1 MKQYRNPDEIKGL
14 TNAMVEER
22 EKKNQINR
30 YAGVKTRSVSEIVFR
45 NIFNLF
51 HIANALLAVLVIWFG
66 SVKNA
71 LFMGV
76 VISNSLMGILQ
87 EIKAKRETD
96 KLSLLVAK
104 KARVIRNGEEIEIA
118 PQDIVMDDILHLSS
132 GDQLP
137 VDGVVVCGECEV
149 NEALL
154 TGEAEP
160 RFAGGESKLLSGSFL
175 VAGECWLQVT
185 AIRGEAYA
193 ARITDRA
200 KVTKKP
206 NSEIQKTLNV
216 ILKVALC
223 VIPVLGGALFLKQ
236 YYTGDGSLGDY
247 VVSTV
252 AAIIGMIP
260 SGLVLL
266 STVVLC
272 VGVLRLAKKRTLVQE
287 YACIETLARVDVL
300 CLDKTGTITQ
310 GNMRCVEL
318 VPQGVNEEDAR
329 RMVADF
335 AYLSDDDNATLQAIR
350 VAYPGG
356 RGSKTGQIPFS
367 SRRKFSAVEYN
378 GESLY
383 LGAGEILCP
392 EESEKW
398 KPYYTQGKRVLL
410 LCHSENPLKGY
421 LLPEALVSV
430 AILVFEDVIRDTAPE
445 TLAAFRREG
454 VEIKVISGDQA
465 DSVAA
470 IAERAG
476 LESKGCVD
484 LASYSAERL
493 EILAEENSVFG
504 RVSPENKFELIRAL
518 KKKHTVAMVGDGVND
533 VLALREADC
542 SVAMA
547 AGSEAAR
554 NVSQIVLLDS
564 DFARMV
570 DVVAEGRRAI
580 NNVERSSAL
589 YLGKTAYTAI
599 LTLIL
604 IFAAD
609 FYPFQP
615 VQMTLISVFT
625 IGLPSVV
632 LGLEPNR
639 DRIRG
644 RFFTNVACR
653 AIPAAILL
661 LSNILLALLA
671 GELFDCEDI
680 IRSTMTVFAAGGAGL
695 IILFYTAMPL
705 NWLRGSLVAGMTAC
719 FYGAAFLLRDFLS
732 LKSLG
737 AVGSL
742 LLVGL
747 ALFSMIVYPI
757 LGKLFAKK
765 VKRKEKNT
773 SAL

>member
-1 MKQYRNPDEIKGL
+1 MKQYRNRNEIQGL
-14 TNAMVEER
+14 TEAMV
-22 EKKNQINR
+22 NQRVQNGRVNR
-30 YAGVKTRSVSEIVFR
+30 YTGVKTRSVGEIVVH
-45 NIFNLF
+45 NVINLF
-51 HIANALLAVLVIWFG
+51 NVANILLALLVILVG
-66 SVKNA
+66 SIKNA

-76 VISNSLMGILQ
+76 VISNSLMGIIQ

-104 KARVIRNGEEIEIA
+104 KARAVRSGQETEIDV
-118 PQDIVMDDILHLSS
+118 QDIVIDDILYLCA
-132 GDQLP
+132 GDQVP
-137 VDGVVVCGECEV
+137 VDGTVVCGECEV

-160 RFAGGESKLLSGSFL
+160 RLVNGGCNLLSGSFL
-175 VAGECWLQVT
+175 VAGECWMQVT
-185 AIRGEAYA
+185 AIRGDAYA

-200 KVTKKP
+200 KVFKKP
-206 NSEIQKTLNV
+206 NSEIQRTLNI
-216 ILKVALC
+216 ILKIALC

-236 YYTGDGSLGDY
+236 FFAGEGTLGEY

-252 AAIIGMIP
+252 AAVIGMIP

-266 STVVLC
+266 STLVLC
-272 VGVLRLAKKRTLVQE
+272 VGVLRLARKRILVQE

-310 GNMRCVEL
+310 GTMRCMEL
-318 VPQGVNEEDAR
+318 IPLGMSEEKAR
-329 RMVADF
+329 QMVADF

-350 VAYPGG
+350 VAYPD
-356 RGSKTGQIPFS
+356 GSGTKTGQIPFS
-367 SRRKFSAVEYN
+367 SRRKFSAVEYE
-378 GESLY
+378 GGSLY

-392 EESEKW
+392 EDGDKW
-398 KPYYTQGKRVLL
+398 KDYYAQGKRVLV
-410 LCHSENPLKGY
+410 LCHSPKPLTGY
-421 LLPEALVSV
+421 DLTEIPAPV
-430 AILVFEDVIRDTAPE
+430 ATLILEDVIRDTAPD
-445 TLAAFRREG
+445 TLAAFRRDG

-465 DSVAA
+465 DAVAA
-470 IAERAG
+470 VAQRAG

-484 LASYSAERL
+484 LAGGRENL
-493 EILAEENSVFG
+493 EELVEDHTVFG
-504 RVSPENKFELIRAL
+504 RVSPEDKFELIRAL
-518 KKKHTVAMVGDGVND
+518 KKNHTVAMVGDGVND

-564 DFARMV
+564 DFAGMV

-589 YLGKTAYTAI
+589 YLGKTVYTAL

-625 IGLPSVV
+625 IGVPSVI

-644 RFFTNVACR
+644 RFIENVAR
-653 AIPAAILL
+653 KALPAAILL
-661 LSNILLALLA
+661 LANILTAILLGNVLGYPDAL
-671 GELFDCEDI
+671 
-680 IRSTMTVFAAGGAGL
+680 RSTMTVFAAGGAGL
-695 IILFYTAMPL
+695 TILFYTAMPM
-705 NWLRGSLVAGMTAC
+705 NWLRGGLTLAMGLG
-719 FYGAAFLLRDFLS
+719 FYGCAILLRDFLS
-732 LKSLG
+732 LTPL
-737 AVGSL
+737 
-742 LLVGL
+742 GL
-747 ALFSMIVYPI
+747 AEMVI
-757 LGKLFAKK
+757 LGVMLALSVGVFPLLSRIATLKIQ
-765 VKRKEKNT
+765 KR
-773 SAL
+773 S